1 MNPIKLHLCQAANS
15 QERCYTIQS
24 EIGDWSPTSSVC
36 TCVEC
41 YKFILVW
48 NKWNLDLRCYDHFKK
63 KKKLLWNNLI
73 IKHCCIILSTLL
85 NLYRINLILTKQ
97 PCLII
102 GSVSDDWNELNHYNQ
117 LNTAVRWMGSDG
129 WMYRIHRNANST
141 ACWPVPD
148 GAGSVRRL
156 REGMEE

>member
-63 KKKLLWNNLI
+63 NLLWNNLI

-85 NLYRINLILTKQ
+85 NLYRINLILTEQ
-97 PCLII
+97 SCLII
-102 GSVSDDWNELNHYNQ
+102 GSASDDCSELNHLKPVKYCSGMNDKCTGFTETQ
-117 LNTAVRWMGSDG
+117 TAPPAG
-129 WMYRIHRNANST
+129 H
-141 ACWPVPD
+141 WPTVHEVC
-148 GAGSVRRL
+148 GTL
-156 REGMEE
+156 